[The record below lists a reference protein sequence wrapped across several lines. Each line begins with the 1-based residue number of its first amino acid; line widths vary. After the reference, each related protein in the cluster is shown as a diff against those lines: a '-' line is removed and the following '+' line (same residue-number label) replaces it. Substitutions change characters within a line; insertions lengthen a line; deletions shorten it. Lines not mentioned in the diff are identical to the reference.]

1 MSSWFAKVFDKKKEE
16 QQSAQSSSAGAG
28 HASTAPS
35 ASMPPAPRLAP
46 PEPPKQRKVVQAP
59 VLAAAPAPAPT
70 DKVRIK
76 AQIDPS
82 GDRILLM
89 VDRPLLAGYSCWC
102 ANRGEAVEKSPLAL
116 TLFDLGGV
124 LSLLIHEG
132 NLTITRDGTGHETGE
147 DFARRI
153 GAALR
158 SHLESGAPVIAD
170 SYLEGMPSE
179 EEIRAGLQAVIDE
192 EINPGIAA
200 HSGHITLT
208 RVKGNTAYIIMGGG
222 CQGCAASSITLRSGV
237 EQSFRAAVPRLGA
250 LLDET
255 DHAAGSNPFFTQL
268 PAGMGG

>member
-16 QQSAQSSSAGAG
+16 QHPAAAPASAATSA
-28 HASTAPS
+28 APS
-35 ASMPPAPRLAP
+35 VSRPAAP
-46 PEPPKQRKVVQAP
+46 ATPKQRKVLQAP
-59 VLAAAPAPAPT
+59 VIAAEPSAQPN

-82 GDRILLM
+82 GEKLLLM

-102 ANRGEAVEKSPLAL
+102 ANRTEAAEKSPLAEA
-116 TLFDLGGV
+116 LFNLGGLATV
-124 LSLLIHEG
+124 LIYEG
-132 NLTITRDGTGHETGE
+132 NLTVTRDGTGHEKGD
-147 DFARRI
+147 DFARRL
-153 GAALR
+153 GATLR
-158 SHLESGAPVIAD
+158 AHLESGAPVVSPA
-170 SYLEGMPSE
+170 YLEGMPSE

-208 RVKGNTAYIIMGGG
+208 RVHGNTAFITMGGG

-268 PAGMGG
+268 PVGMGG

>member
-1 MSSWFAKVFDKKKEE
+1 VSSWFAKVFDKKKEE
-16 QQSAQSSSAGAG
+16 QPPAAPASSVAES
-28 HASTAPS
+28 SL
-35 ASMPPAPRLAP
+35 PPAPRLAP
-46 PEPPKQRKVVQAP
+46 PEPPKQRKVVHAP
-59 VLAAAPAPAPT
+59 VLASESAPAPS
-70 DKVRIK
+70 DKIRIK

-82 GDRILLM
+82 GERILLM

-102 ANRGEAVEKSPLAL
+102 ANRAEAAEKSPLAQ

-124 LSLLIHEG
+124 LSILIHEG
-132 NLTITRDGTGHETGE
+132 NLTITRDGTGNETGE

-153 GAALR
+153 GTALR
-158 SHLESGAPVIAD
+158 AHLESGAPVIAD
-170 SYLEGMPSE
+170 SYLEGMPTE
-179 EEIRAGLQAVIDE
+179 AEIRAGLQAVIDE

-208 RVKGNTAYIIMGGG
+208 RVQGNTAYITMGGG

-268 PAGMGG
+268 PVGMGG